1 LRAGACLGGMPGT
14 METGTAGQRV
24 ARILHHIP
32 TVAWQTRL
40 LPGQWFLGTTKRG
53 LPSLSYVTM
62 KEFS

>member
-1 LRAGACLGGMPGT
+1 MPGT